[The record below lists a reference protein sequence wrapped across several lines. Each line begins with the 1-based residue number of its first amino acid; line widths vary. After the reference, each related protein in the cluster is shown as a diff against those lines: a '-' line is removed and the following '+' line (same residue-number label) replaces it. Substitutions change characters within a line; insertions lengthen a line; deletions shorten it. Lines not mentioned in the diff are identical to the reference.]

1 MKKFLSVVICFITLL
16 GVLSVYTSAEN
27 ADTTEVIVSQT
38 VQKLDDGGFIKIIVT
53 EDITSRARATTSK
66 TGSKYFVL
74 TDDDGNEL
82 FRFTIKAT
90 FSVNTG
96 VSATCTSVSYTY
108 NITDNAWDF
117 DSATTSKSGNKATA
131 TGTFKKKVLF
141 ITTDT
146 RSCTVTL
153 QCDKNGNLS

>member
-1 MKKFLSVVICFITLL
+1 MKKLLSVVICFITLL
-16 GVLSVYTSAEN
+16 GILSISVAAEN
-27 ADTTEVIVSQT
+27 TDTTEVIVSQT

-53 EDITSRARATTSK
+53 EDMTSQTRATTSK

-90 FSVNTG
+90 FSVNSG

-108 NITDNAWDF
+108 SITDDAWNF

-131 TGTFKKKVLF
+131 TGTFKKKVLL
-141 ITTDT
+141 ITTNT
-146 RSCTVTL
+146 RSCTVDL